1 MNRLLAASVH
11 VLTAFGAVL
20 ALLALLAAQNADW
33 QMVFVWLGIAFLVD
47 TVDGPLARRFDI
59 KAVLPRFG
67 GERLD
72 LIVDYLTYV
81 AIAILLSGLFHFADL
96 HSKTEEG
103 FFVGFPAI
111 WNVVLLYLFVL
122 GLAPPVALFIVG
134 VFVVLTFVPILWV
147 HPFRVERLR
156 ILTALVTLV
165 WAGAAIVAVANPF
178 PSAAS
183 VQIVLVVGAAYFTGV
198 GVWRSAY

>member
-1 MNRLLAASVH
+1 
-11 VLTAFGAVL
+11 
-20 ALLALLAAQNADW
+20 
-33 QMVFVWLGIAFLVD
+33 
-47 TVDGPLARRFDI
+47 
-59 KAVLPRFG
+59 
-67 GERLD
+67 
-72 LIVDYLTYV
+72 
-81 AIAILLSGLFHFADL
+81 LSGLFHFADL

-198 GVWRSAY
+198 GVWRSACRHL